1 VVKAIIFD
9 MDNTLLEFVEAQIN
23 ACRSVVKHL
32 GCGEEMELLDY
43 FLRGIHGIEDHQNIV
58 DYMADRGMYSEETFH
73 ECCRIYEE
81 VKLNS
86 TEAYPGVRETLEE
99 LKGRGLKLA
108 VVTDA
113 CDGNA
118 TARLRKANLLH
129 LFDVV
134 VSAEM
139 TGRKKHHL
147 GSIQLALDRLE
158 VKAEEAMLVGDSL
171 RRDIEA
177 GKTLNLTTV
186 HAMYGDRNF
195 YEKRDSKA
203 NHTIN
208 NIKELMKLI

>member
-58 DYMADRGMYSEETFH
+58 DYMADRGMYSEEKFH

-139 TGRKKHHL
+139 TGRKKPNPD
-147 GSIQLALDRLE
+147 SIKFALDRLE
-158 VKAEEAMLVGDSL
+158 VKAEEVILVGDSI

-195 YEKRDSKA
+195 YEKRESKA
-203 NHTIN
+203 DYTVND
-208 NIKELMKLI
+208 IKELMKLI